1 MTAVVGILNKRG
13 VAIAADS
20 AVTRTRSSKEKVTKN
35 GNKMVRVSNAVP
47 ISVMVTG
54 NGCFMGNPWDV
65 VVRCYRRERGHIPHP
80 TVEACLH
87 DMFDYIASHEQM
99 WSRQKQE
106 NLLEQILD
114 DVFFDVE
121 EKLGYVTEN
130 PTSRNCTLSKT
141 YVRDF
146 LKQLKK

>member
-80 TVEACLH
+80 TVDINFNQFLYH
-87 DMFDYIASHEQM
+87 
-99 WSRQKQE
+99 RLGR
-106 NLLEQILD
+106 LLTNAFADEIKPLRRLFYKLLQFPFRYPKILLLFLLPKD
-114 DVFFDVE
+114 FFQR
-121 EKLGYVTEN
+121 LC
-130 PTSRNCTLSKT
+130 RFRL
-141 YVRDF
+141 
-146 LKQLKK
+146 L